1 MQPAPVIPP
10 TRAHASPAGGSTAAP
25 AASSATAAPVQTD
38 VSARLASLA
47 DLHGRGELSDE
58 EYTAAKARALA
69 GD

>member
-1 MQPAPVIPP
+1 MQPVPRSSL
-10 TRAHASPAGGSTAAP
+10 TRARASPAGGSNGGTG
-25 AASSATAAPVQTD
+25 SVERDCRPVQTD

-58 EYTAAKARALA
+58 EYTAAKARAA